1 MSSASPSPTTS
12 AGTPFFSNGSGDNGN
27 GGGGGGGTSSS
38 LYLFTF
44 LATLLLLLCVS
55 SAIILRSFILRRR
68 FRRHVEEA
76 FYAGVWAGGDMP
88 PGFPGSAGAN
98 KKNNV
103 GPRPV
108 MFDAYVAKKAEHEK
122 WDDVQPVSALA
133 VLPPAVPSN
142 TSTPNLLTGT
152 PQPIS
157 SLPPPRGLARLLPS
171 RFIYPHQ
178 DQSQTE
184 MTSPI
189 SAGSAAPTPESVQV
203 ALLVAMPDARRAAAS
218 ETSDG
223 RDGEEL
229 PELVLGVRKVEYR
242 EGVRT

>member
-1 MSSASPSPTTS
+1 MSSASPSTTS
-12 AGTPFFSNGSGDNGN
+12 SAGGALISNGSGSDN

-76 FYAGVWAGGDMP
+76 FYAGVWAGGDVP
-88 PGFPGSAGAN
+88 PGFPGAGTKRPN
-98 KKNNV
+98 VV

-108 MFDAYVAKKAEHEK
+108 MFDAYAPSGERKAEHEK

-133 VLPPAVPSN
+133 VLPSQPAPATPLH
-142 TSTPNLLTGT
+142 TS
-152 PQPIS
+152 PQPAS

-171 RFIYPHQ
+171 RFINPTNAAE
-178 DQSQTE
+178 TE
-184 MTSPI
+184 MTSPTS
-189 SAGSAAPTPESVQV
+189 SAPAAPTPETVQV
-203 ALLVAMPDARRAAAS
+203 ALLVAMPDARRANAGS
-218 ETSDG
+218 TSDG
-223 RDGEEL
+223 RTHDGDEEL
-229 PELVLGVRKVEYR
+229 PELVLGVRKVDYR
-242 EGVRT
+242 DTVRA